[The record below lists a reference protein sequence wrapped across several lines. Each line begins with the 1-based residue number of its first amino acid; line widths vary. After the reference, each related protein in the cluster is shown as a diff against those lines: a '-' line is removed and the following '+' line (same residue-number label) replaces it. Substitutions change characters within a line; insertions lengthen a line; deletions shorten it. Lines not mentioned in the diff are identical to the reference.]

1 MMKNSKKKG
10 ILIAIAVAVIVV
22 IAVAAVC
29 LNRKTDNAGAV
40 SEGRIESADKTKKS
54 DKADKEESESTR
66 NPDAQV
72 ITFAVP
78 DICKIDKNNLKK
90 FNDALAAD
98 GHDYELEIKTLSYDN
113 YGQAVE
119 GALENGKTDIAFLGF
134 GDAAGNNPVYDLV
147 RSDLVLNLDDILSG
161 DKGKTLYE
169 AFPKNLWEMV
179 KCDKHIYS
187 IPSALASD
195 EGVYAA
201 FNRDYV
207 SDDAISA
214 WAEYIRYFRV
224 LNGIKVIL
232 RGSSIS

>member
-1 MMKNSKKKG
+1 MMKNNKKKG
-10 ILIAIAVAVIVV
+10 ILIAVAVAVIVV

-40 SEGRIESADKTKKS
+40 SEGRTESADKTKKS
-54 DKADKEESESTR
+54 DKADKEESENKR
-66 NPDAQV
+66 NSDAQV
-72 ITFAVP
+72 ITFAIP

-147 RSDLVLNLDDILSG
+147 RSDLVLKLDDI
-161 DKGKTLYE
+161 
-169 AFPKNLWEMV
+169 
-179 KCDKHIYS
+179 
-187 IPSALASD
+187 
-195 EGVYAA
+195 
-201 FNRDYV
+201 
-207 SDDAISA
+207 
-214 WAEYIRYFRV
+214 
-224 LNGIKVIL
+224 
-232 RGSSIS
+232 

>member
-1 MMKNSKKKG
+1 MPELSAKAGQSR
-10 ILIAIAVAVIVV
+10 LI
-22 IAVAAVC
+22 
-29 LNRKTDNAGAV
+29 KQ
-40 SEGRIESADKTKKS
+40 KKS

-113 YGQAVE
+113 YGQVVE

-147 RSDLVLNLDDILSG
+147 RSDLVLILMISYRAIKEKHSMRLFQRIFG
-161 DKGKTLYE
+161 DG
-169 AFPKNLWEMV
+169 
-179 KCDKHIYS
+179 
-187 IPSALASD
+187 
-195 EGVYAA
+195 
-201 FNRDYV
+201 
-207 SDDAISA
+207 
-214 WAEYIRYFRV
+214 
-224 LNGIKVIL
+224 
-232 RGSSIS
+232 

>member
-1 MMKNSKKKG
+1 MKNKKKG
-10 ILIAIAVAVIVV
+10 VLIAVAVAVIVV

-40 SEGRIESADKTKKS
+40 SEGRTESADKTKKS
-54 DKADKEESESTR
+54 DKADKEESESTG
-66 NPDAQV
+66 NSDAQV

-214 WAEYIRYFRV
+214 WDGSID
-224 LNGIKVIL
+224 GIYQIL
-232 RGSSIS
+232 QGVKWD